1 MAQGERAAED
11 RGTTVKHFRLL
22 TPELPII
29 IGLMVVGYLLVGWW
43 LVFVIVLGEA
53 TYHAPWWR
61 P

>member
-1 MAQGERAAED
+1 
-11 RGTTVKHFRLL
+11 VKHFRLL

-61 P
+61 S